1 MSLKDLPSAT
11 SPGSWQGLG
20 GEEEGDGTREDVAR
34 NAPQVAEPPLLSFRS
49 IFPKPTLTVLLPQF
63 KPCRCFPHL
72 LGPRFK
78 CLPLPHLLPSLMPPS
93 LLLPCSALVALASSR
108 LRVGLAPSHQSITA
122 GAVPSAGNTLC
133 PPLSL
138 GPVNTLPS
146 SQCTSTSSRKPSPT
160 PHLGRAPPL
169 GPGYTSQP
177 VTLYIYLL
185 AVCPASA
192 SPGWQVPRWFY
203 SSLDPLLPAQ
213 ASETTQCS
221 RSTS

>member
-1 MSLKDLPSAT
+1 MLGVRSGPGPPYS
-11 SPGSWQGLG
+11 SPVPPQMAA
-20 GEEEGDGTREDVAR
+20 VAPAFLL
-34 NAPQVAEPPLLSFRS
+34 APTVHPPCG

-78 CLPLPHLLPSLMPPS
+78 CLPLPHLLPSLMPPT

-122 GAVPSAGNTLC
+122 GAVPSAGNTLR

-177 VTLYIYLL
+177 VILYIYLL

-192 SPGWQVPRWFY
+192 SPG
-203 SSLDPLLPAQ
+203 
-213 ASETTQCS
+213 
-221 RSTS
+221 